1 VRSYWRD
8 FGWLRFCLLSIL
20 RFCSGFRAIV
30 VVVPEDSRARLPR
43 LGVTSSI
50 IRTVVC
56 DNYRDDYLGQQVTK
70 LYADTVTDAA
80 YVCHVDSDCVFDRK
94 VDVRGLIPDGRP
106 QILVRPRPL
115 PARRDP
121 WLESTEEFLQLP
133 VLHDYMC
140 RPPFVFPRWLYSEVR
155 EHAVRVHGTDL
166 QHYVTSRPARGF
178 SEFNVLGA
186 FAFHHHPEQFDWVDA
201 DAAGTRVCRWYWS
214 WGGISATLQDE
225 LARLVS

>member
-140 RPPFVFPRWLYSEVR
+140 RPPFVFPRGPR
-155 EHAVRVHGTDL
+155 H
-166 QHYVTSRPARGF
+166 RPAPRPPG
-178 SEFNVLGA
+178 SGLLRVPCRA
-186 FAFHHHPEQFDWVDA
+186 FVPSSPEHDCA
-201 DAAGTRVCRWYWS
+201 DQPAPAS
-214 WGGISATLQDE
+214 KLGISACTL
-225 LARLVS
+225 S